1 MSKSRRLDSFD
12 NNGIHSIATTTD
24 FYGIGLKPNVTRWA
38 EPTALTNSH
47 FPLTLFLLQP
57 LSLGFF

>member
-12 NNGIHSIATTTD
+12 NNGIHSVATTTD

-38 EPTALTNSH
+38 EPTALVN
-47 FPLTLFLLQP
+47 PAKK
-57 LSLGFF
+57 LG